1 MNYASIREMDISNG
15 ESIGVALFVQGCHFH
30 CHNCFN
36 QETWDFNGGNEWNDE
51 IKDKFLELINRP
63 YIKRIT
69 ILGGEPL
76 ANESVENI
84 LDLVSEIRVLFPD
97 KSIWI
102 YTGYT
107 FEEIQLLSKGLDQES
122 MRFNKY
128 NKMRQNILE
137 NCDVLVD
144 GRYIDELRDITL
156 KWRGSS
162 NQRVIDVKK
171 IVKTRKSNFMGKSII
186 KRKIL
191 YIMQE
196 SFLQLAYSMY
206 AN

>member
-107 FEEIQLLSKGLDQES
+107 FEEIQLLSKGLDQEA

-162 NQRVIDVKK
+162 NQRVIDVKRSLK
-171 IVKTRKSNFMGKSII
+171 QGKV
-186 KRKIL
+186 IL
-191 YIMQE
+191 WENQ
-196 SFLQLAYSMY
+196 
-206 AN
+206 

>member
-15 ESIGVALFVQGCHFH
+15 EGVGVALFVQGCHFY

-51 IKDKFLELINRP
+51 IKGKFLELINRP

-84 LDLVSEIRVLFPD
+84 LDLVNEIRVLFPN

-102 YTGYT
+102 YSGYT
-107 FEEIQLLSKGLDQES
+107 FESIMYPVITDDLDIKRDEIIKSRRS
-122 MRFNKY
+122 
-128 NKMRQNILE
+128 ILKQ
-137 NCDVLVD
+137 CDVLVD
-144 GRYIDELRDITL
+144 GRYIDSERDITL
-156 KWRGSS
+156 KWRGSK
-162 NQRVIDVKK
+162 NQRVIDLKETFKQKQV
-171 IVKTRKSNFMGKSII
+171 V
-186 KRKIL
+186 L
-191 YIMQE
+191 YCD
-196 SFLQLAYSMY
+196 
-206 AN
+206 